1 MMGREKLTKLK
12 TTIRCL
18 VEDLNLDP
26 ETARG
31 PVEEIDHLICRA
43 FVAQRSQSPEGTEK
57 VQPITTNAEVYTL
70 HAGRWRGATW
80 HDRDHDVV
88 WLLGCGYHRSG
99 KVDDVYPYI
108 KSLDA
113 KDQLFPTADDYE
125 LLFEEQDRTFAQ
137 ALIDE
142 APKLLTD
149 AHERAPEEVR
159 SVLGGTV
166 RVSVW
171 MEIAKGLEVT
181 WLAVSM
187 RFVHGGLEPPEG
199 WLPLILA
206 AFFPDV
212 GDPFEE
218 LHVSDQDLPTRS
230 KEDDELV
237 FAHYRDLE

>member
-1 MMGREKLTKLK
+1 MKLK
-12 TTIRCL
+12 ATIRCI
-18 VEDLNLDP
+18 VDDLALDP
-26 ETARG
+26 ARIRD
-31 PVEEIDHLICRA
+31 PVEEIEHPICRA
-43 FVAQRSQSPEGTEK
+43 FVAQRSQRPEGTEK

-80 HDRDHDVV
+80 HDREHDVV

-99 KVDDVYPYI
+99 EVDDVYPYI

-125 LLFEEQDRTFAQ
+125 LLFEEQDRAFAQ
-137 ALIDE
+137 ALINE
-142 APKLLTD
+142 APKLLED
-149 AHERAPEEVR
+149 AKQRTAEEVR
-159 SVLGGTV
+159 STLGGTV

-171 MEIAKGLEVT
+171 IEVAEGLDVA

-187 RFVHGGLEPPEG
+187 RFVHGGLEPPED

-206 AFFPDV
+206 AFFPGV

-218 LHVSDQDLPTRS
+218 LHISDQDLPTRV

-237 FAHYRDLE
+237 FAHYRELE

>member
-1 MMGREKLTKLK
+1 M
-12 TTIRCL
+12 TIRCL
-18 VEDLNLDP
+18 VDDLSVDRDKARAPVQELDHP
-26 ETARG
+26 
-31 PVEEIDHLICRA
+31 ICRS
-43 FVAQRSQSPEGTEK
+43 FVAQRSQSPEGIEK

-80 HDRDHDVV
+80 HDRDRDVV

-99 KVDDVYPYI
+99 EVDDVYPYI

-142 APKLLTD
+142 APKLLAD
-149 AHERAPEEVR
+149 ARENSPEEVR
-159 SVLGGTV
+159 SLLGETV

-171 MEIAKGLEVT
+171 IEVADGLEVT

-187 RFVHGGLEPPEG
+187 RFIHGGLEPPEG

-206 AFFPDV
+206 GFFPGV
-212 GDPFEE
+212 RDPFEE
-218 LHVSDQDLPTRS
+218 LQVSDQDLPTRA
-230 KEDDELV
+230 KESDELV
-237 FAHYRDLE
+237 FAHYRELE